1 MGFDKLS
8 FDLGGETVL
17 ERSVRAF
24 DECPEVDE
32 LVIVTGASGENAQRA
47 AARCKKPVRL
57 VKGGSTRAESARS
70 GVVAAHG
77 RMVAVH
83 DAARPFVSQ
92 SVIADTIAAAA
103 RCGAAAPAVP
113 VKDTIK
119 QAKGGNG
126 KTVPEGCMVE
136 NTPDRSTLY
145 AVQTPQCFDRAAYL
159 AALDELDEASAR
171 LVTDDCSLFE
181 LTGRPVELV
190 QGDYANIKITTRED
204 LPRAENGG
212 KKMRIGHGYDV
223 HRLVEGRK
231 LILGGVEVPYEKG
244 LLGHSDADVLAHAV
258 MDAVLGAAAL
268 GDIGQH
274 FPDTAEEYAGADS
287 LMLARR
293 VAEIMTEHGWRIE
306 NIDATILCQRPK
318 LAPHIPAMRAKLAE
332 AFGMPVDAVSVKAT
346 TEEHLGFTGEGLGI
360 VNRTRAGQLAKGAL
374 IVMAVYLVAN
384 ILNMRTVTWL
394 LNSLLQVG
402 LLTLVVLFQPEIRRA
417 LERMGQTD
425 QWAYRFFNKNRYN
438 DTSLKGAWRSAIIA
452 ICDAAER
459 FSETKTG
466 ALIVLERNTNLSEI
480 VRTGTPVNSAV
491 NLEVLGT
498 IFYEGTPLHDGAA
511 IIENGR
517 IKAAGCVLPLSN
529 NLDMGKD
536 MGTRHRAGLG
546 MSENSD
552 AIVVVVSE
560 ETGIISLAKNGVL
573 IRRLDRQN
581 LFNLLQ
587 EEVVPPEETE
597 EDNESVLKKLL
608 RKGGNAPHAKA
619 E

>member
-1 MGFDKLS
+1 MEKRVSAVLVAAGSSTRMGFDKLS

-17 ERSVRAF
+17 HRSIRAF
-24 DECPEVDE
+24 EQDP
-32 LVIVTGASGENAQRA
+32 LVTEIVLVAGKNRAFVEQQAADCTKPVQIVTGGT
-47 AARCKKPVRL
+47 
-57 VKGGSTRAESARS
+57 TRAESAKN
-70 GVVAAHG
+70 GVLAAAG
-77 RMVAVH
+77 ELVAVH

-92 SVIADTIAAAA
+92 AVITAALEAAA

-119 QAKGGNG
+119 AAARGNG
-126 KTVPEGCMVE
+126 KTVPDACLVYT
-136 NTPDRSTLY
+136 TPDRSTLY
-145 AVQTPQCFDRAAYL
+145 AVQTPQCFDRAEYL
-159 AALDELDEASAR
+159 AALEELDAEKAR

-204 LPRAENGG
+204 LPRAGNGG

-293 VAEIMTEHGWRIE
+293 VAEIVTGHGWRIE

-360 VNRTRAGQLAKGAL
+360 AAHAVAL
-374 IVMAVYLVAN
+374 IEAV
-384 ILNMRTVTWL
+384 
-394 LNSLLQVG
+394 
-402 LLTLVVLFQPEIRRA
+402 
-417 LERMGQTD
+417 
-425 QWAYRFFNKNRYN
+425 
-438 DTSLKGAWRSAIIA
+438 
-452 ICDAAER
+452 
-459 FSETKTG
+459 
-466 ALIVLERNTNLSEI
+466 
-480 VRTGTPVNSAV
+480 
-491 NLEVLGT
+491 
-498 IFYEGTPLHDGAA
+498 
-511 IIENGR
+511 
-517 IKAAGCVLPLSN
+517 
-529 NLDMGKD
+529 
-536 MGTRHRAGLG
+536 
-546 MSENSD
+546 
-552 AIVVVVSE
+552 
-560 ETGIISLAKNGVL
+560 
-573 IRRLDRQN
+573 
-581 LFNLLQ
+581 
-587 EEVVPPEETE
+587 
-597 EDNESVLKKLL
+597 
-608 RKGGNAPHAKA
+608 
-619 E
+619 

>member
-1 MGFDKLS
+1 MTYYSQPQPETPARRQQGQVCRLQKTISAVLVAAGSSTRMGFDKLS

-17 ERSVRAF
+17 HRSIRAF
-24 DECPEVDE
+24 DQCPQIGEIV
-32 LVIVTGASGENAQRA
+32 LVAGKNRA
-47 AARCKKPVRL
+47 FVEQQAVGCTKPVQI
-57 VKGGSTRAESARS
+57 VAGGATRAESAKN
-70 GVVAAHG
+70 GVLAAHG
-77 RMVAVH
+77 ELVAVH
-83 DAARPFVSQ
+83 DAARPFVSPA
-92 SVIADTIAAAA
+92 VIAAVLEAAA

-113 VKDTIK
+113 VKDTVK
-119 QAKGGNG
+119 QAKGGDG

-204 LPRAENGG
+204 LPRTENGG

-360 VNRTRAGQLAKGAL
+360 AAHAVAL
-374 IVMAVYLVAN
+374 IEAV
-384 ILNMRTVTWL
+384 
-394 LNSLLQVG
+394 
-402 LLTLVVLFQPEIRRA
+402 
-417 LERMGQTD
+417 
-425 QWAYRFFNKNRYN
+425 
-438 DTSLKGAWRSAIIA
+438 
-452 ICDAAER
+452 
-459 FSETKTG
+459 
-466 ALIVLERNTNLSEI
+466 
-480 VRTGTPVNSAV
+480 
-491 NLEVLGT
+491 
-498 IFYEGTPLHDGAA
+498 
-511 IIENGR
+511 
-517 IKAAGCVLPLSN
+517 
-529 NLDMGKD
+529 
-536 MGTRHRAGLG
+536 
-546 MSENSD
+546 
-552 AIVVVVSE
+552 
-560 ETGIISLAKNGVL
+560 
-573 IRRLDRQN
+573 
-581 LFNLLQ
+581 
-587 EEVVPPEETE
+587 
-597 EDNESVLKKLL
+597 
-608 RKGGNAPHAKA
+608 
-619 E
+619 